1 MIRKFLAWSL
11 FVLAV
16 SPVTAPFS
24 TCDLA
29 ALFDH
34 PSAPYRATSFVRSDV
49 QQTDGTCANDV
60 LLVSPSTRI
69 GALVKV
75 SVIATCS
82 LLPAANDP
90 VRASADLFVLDPR
103 RLHDGHPAVPA
114 VLRL

>member
-1 MIRKFLAWSL
+1 MIRRILAWSL
-11 FVLAV
+11 FILAV

-29 ALFDH
+29 AFFDH
-34 PSAPYRATSFVRSDV
+34 PSATYRATSFVRADV
-49 QQTDGTCANDV
+49 PPTDGTCANEV

-75 SVIATCS
+75 SVVATCS
-82 LLPAANDP
+82 LLPAVNDP
-90 VRASADLFVLDPR
+90 LRASADLFVLDPR